1 MQKKVSMNYCE
12 LEIFIKKKMRMLNIR
27 GKK

>member
-1 MQKKVSMNYCE
+1 MQKKVSMKYRE